1 MFEKK
6 ESFFKSRA
14 RHCVS
19 QKKNELTLQNGVL
32 VHTVLV
38 EIVVIRSDFLYIFIS
53 AYTGAV
59 EARAGSSSMQLE
71 NLRVFSNFRF
81 HKFLLVPLGSL
92 GFLLVP
98 SGYFVFL

>member
-6 ESFFKSRA
+6 ESFFKSSLA

-59 EARAGSSSMQLE
+59 EARAGASYTC
-71 NLRVFSNFRF
+71 NWRT
-81 HKFLLVPLGSL
+81 H
-92 GFLLVP
+92 
-98 SGYFVFL
+98 